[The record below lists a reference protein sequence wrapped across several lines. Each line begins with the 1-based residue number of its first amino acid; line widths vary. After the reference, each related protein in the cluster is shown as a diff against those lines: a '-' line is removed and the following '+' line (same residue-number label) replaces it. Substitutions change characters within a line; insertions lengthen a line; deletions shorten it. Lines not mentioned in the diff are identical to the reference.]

1 MINNIQLLTIVN
13 RPVSSNCHI
22 LYDACSKHCII
33 VDPGS
38 EEGHYLDGYLIE
50 RDLIP
55 DYIILTHEHFDHI
68 WGCGFLVN
76 TYGVPIVCSKKCA
89 EAIVDSRTNLSLFY
103 ENSKA
108 FACPPASIILEDFD
122 YKLNWNSH
130 IISFYPALGHSI
142 GGIIFVL
149 DNYLITG
156 DTLIKDIKTV
166 TKLKCGSKEKLAE
179 SITQIACMKGRGLL
193 VCAGHGDNFELDNY
207 DLEKA
212 LK

>member
-1 MINNIQLLTIVN
+1 MTNKIDLLTIIN
-13 RPVSSNCHI
+13 QPVTSNCHVF
-22 LYDACSKHCII
+22 YDANSKHCVI

-38 EEGHYLDGYLIE
+38 EDASYIDGYLIE
-50 RDLIP
+50 RELKP

-68 WGCGFLVN
+68 WGCGYLVEK
-76 TYGVPIVCSKKCA
+76 YGVQIVCSRKCA
-89 EAIVDSRTNLSLFY
+89 EAIVDGRSNLSLFY

-108 FACPPASIILEDFD
+108 FDCPPASIILEEINFE
-122 YKLNWNSH
+122 LNWNSH
-130 IISFYPALGHSI
+130 MISFYPALGHSI

-149 DNYLITG
+149 DNYLVTG

-179 SITQIACMKGRGLL
+179 SISHIKDMKGRGLL

-207 DLEKA
+207 DLNKA
-212 LK
+212 FK

>member
-1 MINNIQLLTIVN
+1 MIGNIQLLTIVN
-13 RPVSSNCHI
+13 KPVSSNCHV
-22 LYDACSKHCII
+22 LFDTVTKHCIL

-38 EEGHYLDGYLIE
+38 EDGGYIDDYLIQIG
-50 RDLIP
+50 LIP

-68 WGCGFLVN
+68 WGCDYLVKK
-76 TYGVPIVCSKKCA
+76 YSVPIVCSENCA
-89 EAIVDSRTNLSLFY
+89 EAIVDGRTNLSLFY

-108 FACPPASIILEDFD
+108 FACPPASIILEDCD
-122 YKLNWNSH
+122 YKLNWDTH
-130 IISFYPALGHSI
+130 IISFYPALGHSK

-149 DNYLITG
+149 DNFLITG

-166 TKLKCGSKEKLAE
+166 TKLKCGSKEKLAQ

-193 VCAGHGDNFELDNY
+193 VCAGHGDIFELDNY